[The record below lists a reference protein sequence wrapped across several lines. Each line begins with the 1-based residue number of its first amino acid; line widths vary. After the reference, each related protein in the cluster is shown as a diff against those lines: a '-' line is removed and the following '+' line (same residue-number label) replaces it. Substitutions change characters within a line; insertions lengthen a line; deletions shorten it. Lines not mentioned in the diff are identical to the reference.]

1 MSEKNVIQC
10 PCCLSSNTP
19 FFLCEAGKDRQYKQ
33 YQCSQCGYQFTWPCP
48 SSEEIDRYYASE
60 SYYKAA
66 ENGADPGDYIDYDSQ
81 IKDTLVFFRNLLKQ
95 LNLPEKS
102 AMLDVGCAKGRY
114 MELAKKEFGFKCS
127 GVELSDYARNY
138 VQEHYH
144 GIFPVWKSL
153 EMMPVQKKAFDLI
166 ILFDVIE
173 HVNSPWDIFL
183 QLFRRGCISETT
195 RILITTPNCTH
206 ERAVKNPGAW
216 EYRYPPAHLSFCAP
230 ETFQKIGEKLL
241 FKNINISGHSQK
253 EISDSWLQNPLQ
265 KTYAGYD
272 GLICSFS
279 GTSLTE
285 IPPQEFPASLE
296 ELNRSEKY
304 VSLLPSFVFEKKS
317 SPLNPEFE
325 KFVSDFC
332 GSLTVQGNSLKSQN
346 QDLMQKYSSLEEG
359 WKAEH
364 QQNLEQAK
372 KHDELLQKYSSLKE
386 GWEVEHQQNLEQAK
400 KHDELLQKYSSLEE
414 GWKAEHQRNL
424 EQAKKHDEL
433 LQKYSSLK
441 EGWKAEHQQN
451 LEQAKKRAVLEK
463 ELSAEN
469 EKYVLLKEMYEKAV
483 TDNSNL
489 CAENAMING
498 RRYDMWLEIKK
509 MHSISE
515 QHLSNISLLENKVQ
529 QLIPYK
535 DHLEKQVYDLASQR
549 DQLDA
554 KLKELLPYK
563 DHLEKQVR
571 ELNSQ
576 RDRMKNQLCELNSQR
591 DQMENQLR
599 ELVPYKDHLEN
610 QVREFS
616 EKLNEVYHSNSY
628 RIGRLITWPVR
639 KCQAFINGIRN
650 KLKEWQDIKAEFGS
664 EYMRKCVFRK
674 LTGRSEYFYYDII
687 SSIGATCEV
696 SFNFERYHHFVD
708 SYPLV
713 WAFIHSLKTLPA
725 VIKDPMCL
733 SGDRPFLH
741 NHSTNMV
748 RYENVNISF
757 HCQNHA
763 EYLLDADGKV
773 DEAKAQAER
782 DELKSRLTYLSGKW
796 KKVLEDPDKKVLLVL
811 SPFEDQSS
819 TEDILAIN
827 EAIKKYPEVDLLT
840 VLTGKEEGISASA
853 LQKKGIFVRYITKHP
868 PHDKVTDLE
877 STDVVGWNRIFHEF
891 RPLQKKISNKVY
903 KYEH

>member
-1 MSEKNVIQC
+1 M
-10 PCCLSSNTP
+10 
-19 FFLCEAGKDRQYKQ
+19 
-33 YQCSQCGYQFTWPCP
+33 
-48 SSEEIDRYYASE
+48 
-60 SYYKAA
+60 
-66 ENGADPGDYIDYDSQ
+66 
-81 IKDTLVFFRNLLKQ
+81 
-95 LNLPEKS
+95 
-102 AMLDVGCAKGRY
+102 
-114 MELAKKEFGFKCS
+114 
-127 GVELSDYARNY
+127 
-138 VQEHYH
+138 
-144 GIFPVWKSL
+144 
-153 EMMPVQKKAFDLI
+153 
-166 ILFDVIE
+166 
-173 HVNSPWDIFL
+173 
-183 QLFRRGCISETT
+183 
-195 RILITTPNCTH
+195 
-206 ERAVKNPGAW
+206 
-216 EYRYPPAHLSFCAP
+216 
-230 ETFQKIGEKLL
+230 
-241 FKNINISGHSQK
+241 
-253 EISDSWLQNPLQ
+253 
-265 KTYAGYD
+265 
-272 GLICSFS
+272 
-279 GTSLTE
+279 
-285 IPPQEFPASLE
+285 
-296 ELNRSEKY
+296 
-304 VSLLPSFVFEKKS
+304 
-317 SPLNPEFE
+317 
-325 KFVSDFC
+325 
-332 GSLTVQGNSLKSQN
+332 
-346 QDLMQKYSSLEEG
+346 
-359 WKAEH
+359 
-364 QQNLEQAK
+364 
-372 KHDELLQKYSSLKE
+372 QKYSSLKE

-563 DHLEKQVR
+563 DHLENQVYDLASQRDQLDAKLKELLPYKDHLEKQVR
-571 ELNSQ
+571 ELNSQRDRMKNQLCELNSQRDQMEKQVCELNSQ